1 MIVSF
6 GDAATRDLF
15 HGKRNRRWVNIEAVA
30 MRKLAMLQQAV
41 QLDDLRIP
49 PSNRLKPLKGDLSGI
64 HSIRINDQYRLCF
77 VWSDGHAHR
86 VSIVDYH

>member
-6 GDAATRDLF
+6 GDVATRDLF
-15 HGKRNRRWVNIEAVA
+15 QGKRSRRWINIETVA
-30 MRKLAMLQQAV
+30 MRKLAMLHQAAR
-41 QLDDLRIP
+41 LDDLRIP
-49 PSNRLKPLKGDLSGI
+49 PSNRLKPLKGDHSGI

-77 VWSDGHAHR
+77 VWSEGHAHH